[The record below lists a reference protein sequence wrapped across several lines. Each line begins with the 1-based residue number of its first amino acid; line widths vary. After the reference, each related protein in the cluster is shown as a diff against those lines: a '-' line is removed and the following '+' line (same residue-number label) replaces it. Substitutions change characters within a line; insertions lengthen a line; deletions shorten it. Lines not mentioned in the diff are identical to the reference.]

1 MQIILKVFDW
11 DGHWHAY
18 IEEIESTSTRRH
30 ARRRRLWTRS
40 WDSMPPLEFTGV
52 LEVLA
57 AVLEEAS
64 GPAPCSPA
72 ERGRLPRGGHGG
84 DPT

>member
-1 MQIILKVFDW
+1 MQILLKVFDW

-18 IEEIESTSTRRH
+18 IEEVESTSQRRH
-30 ARRRRLWTRS
+30 PRRRRLWTRS
-40 WDSMPPLEFTGV
+40 WDGMPPLEFAGV

-64 GPAPCSPA
+64 PPAPCSPA
-72 ERGRLPRGGHGG
+72 ERGSASPGGPQG